1 MLKLED
7 QMLNDNLDSL
17 FSGELGGGTG
27 SDAGERGGGA
37 RPSGCERDGGRRQCG
52 YKYGQVVT
60 TRVNNFGEIS
70 ENFSFLLVTGIRNF
84 GIFRF

>member
-60 TRVNNFGEIS
+60 TSPPPRILRVTLRELRPAHEILY
-70 ENFSFLLVTGIRNF
+70 F
-84 GIFRF
+84 